1 MIDKLRNLWFTLRS
15 SLWFVPTLM
24 VSSAIVLSFLT
35 IWIDEAIRLMW
46 LRDFDSVYSG
56 GPEGARAVLATIA
69 GSTIGVTG
77 VAFSITIVT
86 LTLASSQFGPRLLR
100 NFMRDLGNQIVLGTF
115 LATFVYCLLILR
127 TVRDV
132 EDGQFVPHLSITCG
146 LVLALVSLG
155 ALIYFIHHVSVSIQ
169 ADTVVGSV
177 SHDLHNAL
185 NRLYPENV
193 EQAVADTQSLTPE
206 NIDSL
211 LSDTARHGRAIMADG
226 SGYLQVINTVQ
237 LMQIATA
244 HECLIRFE
252 CCPGD
257 FISQHYPLAT
267 VWPGVRVDDDLT
279 AALHN
284 ACIVGI
290 QRTYEQDARF
300 AFHQLVEIAVR
311 ALSPGINDPFTAVSC
326 IERIGAAL
334 CQLAPR
340 PIPSMYRYDKDGQLR
355 VIVPIPTFV
364 DIVHSVFD
372 PIRQY
377 SRASISVTLQLLQMI
392 AVVAPHVCR
401 EEDREVLLQ
410 QALMI
415 NRGCFEGLPE
425 GADRE
430 QVEANY
436 QAARLALRSSALP
449 A

>member
-1 MIDKLRNLWFTLRS
+1 
-15 SLWFVPTLM
+15 
-24 VSSAIVLSFLT
+24 
-35 IWIDEAIRLMW
+35 
-46 LRDFDSVYSG
+46 
-56 GPEGARAVLATIA
+56 
-69 GSTIGVTG
+69 
-77 VAFSITIVT
+77 
-86 LTLASSQFGPRLLR
+86 
-100 NFMRDLGNQIVLGTF
+100 
-115 LATFVYCLLILR
+115 
-127 TVRDV
+127 
-132 EDGQFVPHLSITCG
+132 
-146 LVLALVSLG
+146 
-155 ALIYFIHHVSVSIQ
+155 LIYFIHHVSVSIQ
-169 ADTVVGSV
+169 ADTVVDSV

-193 EQAVADTQSLTPE
+193 EQAVVDTKSLTPE

-211 LSDTARHGRAIMADG
+211 LSDTARHGRAIMADD
-226 SGYLQVINTVQ
+226 SGYLQIINTAQ

-257 FISQHYPLAT
+257 FISPHYPLAT
-267 VWPGVRVDDDLT
+267 VWPGVRVDDDLS

-284 ACIVGI
+284 ACMIGI

-364 DIVHSVFD
+364 DMVHSVFD